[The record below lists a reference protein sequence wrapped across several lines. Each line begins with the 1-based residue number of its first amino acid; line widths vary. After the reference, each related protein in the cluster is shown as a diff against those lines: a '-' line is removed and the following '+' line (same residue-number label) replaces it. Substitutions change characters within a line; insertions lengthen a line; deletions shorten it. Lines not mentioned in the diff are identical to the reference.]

1 MSRQPHTHNP
11 QQNQDTGSPL
21 PGEPVFLE
29 VGRFRHAHGVK
40 GEITMD
46 VLTDFPER
54 LLKGSEVFA
63 GEKHLP
69 LRISSIRWKDTLLL
83 LSFDGYADCD
93 QVNELRNLTLY
104 VRAANLPVLPEGHY
118 YFHQLRGLKV
128 LNDAGELLGIL
139 DEILETGA
147 NDVYVVHSAAGEEI
161 LLPAIEAVVLNVN
174 LEKGEMVV
182 HPPQWE

>member
-1 MSRQPHTHNP
+1 MSRKPDTN
-11 QQNQDTGSPL
+11 NQRQDHDTGSPL
-21 PGEPVFLE
+21 PGESVFLA

-54 LLKGSEVFA
+54 LDKGKEVFA
-63 GEKHLP
+63 GERRQL
-69 LRISSIRWKDTLLL
+69 LRIKSMRWKDTLLL
-83 LSFDGYADCD
+83 LSFEGYEDCD
-93 QVNELRNLTLY
+93 QVNELRNQILY
-104 VRAANLPVLPEGHY
+104 VRGENLPPLPDGHY

-128 LNDAGELLGIL
+128 QDESGELLGIL

-147 NDVYVVHSAAGEEI
+147 NDVYMVHSMEGKEI
-161 LLPAIEAVVLNVN
+161 LLPAIKTVILNVN

-182 HPPQWE
+182 HPPEWE